1 MSWFKHRP
9 NPKESI
15 PYPPNRNTPIGRQ
28 LKEQQKEKEKKDG
41 K

>member
-9 NPKESI
+9 KPKEGI

-28 LKEQQKEKEKKDG
+28 LKEQTKQKEKEDG